1 MQCPWKFAW
10 INFDFHGLNSSNR
23 LVNCQKILLIK
34 HKLFNILG
42 NLTLIQLLIGKK
54 SNVSWLSLRPSSSW
68 LIFFPEESSTALK
81 MFRCSRV
88 LIFCGMLFSFV
99 KPKKHQA
106 YRLSFHRVVTCI
118 AKENH
123 SLNFED
129 FRLNTEFF
137 RATFAHFISSV
148 TENVWNEATIFKLT
162 THFTLPRSIS
172 TELDEILPFIASL
185 VSLQFGLINW
195 DMPLLSEIKDK
206 KQTQVQAILD

>member
-1 MQCPWKFAW
+1 
-10 INFDFHGLNSSNR
+10 
-23 LVNCQKILLIK
+23 
-34 HKLFNILG
+34 
-42 NLTLIQLLIGKK
+42 
-54 SNVSWLSLRPSSSW
+54 
-68 LIFFPEESSTALK
+68 

-88 LIFCGMLFSFV
+88 LIFCAMLFSFV

-129 FRLNTEFF
+129 FRLSTEFF

-148 TENVWNEATIFKLT
+148 TENVWNEATVFKLT

-195 DMPLLSEIKDK
+195 DMRCYLRLKTK
-206 KQTQVQAILD
+206 NRHRYKLILTKTKNSLISCVLIS